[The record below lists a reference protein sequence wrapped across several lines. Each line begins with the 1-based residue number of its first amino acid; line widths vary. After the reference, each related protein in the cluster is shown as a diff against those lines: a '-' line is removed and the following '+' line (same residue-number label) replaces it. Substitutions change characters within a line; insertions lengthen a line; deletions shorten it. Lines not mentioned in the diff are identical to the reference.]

1 MSMQEPEPP
10 REQSHSLHY
19 FIGLGIGLIPL
30 IVALVAV
37 GNIMNASAGITFTV
51 ALGLYAVEFAAMIVC
66 LAISRIRFIGYGL
79 LTMVLASPIITVIS
93 CVAALNLLS

>member
-10 REQSHSLHY
+10 REQAHSLHY

-51 ALGLYAVEFAAMIVC
+51 ALGLYAAEFIAMIVC
-66 LAISRIRFIGYGL
+66 LAISRTRFIGYGL
-79 LTMVLASPIITVIS
+79 LTMVLAGPVITVIS
-93 CVAALNLLS
+93 CVVVLTRTS